1 MFSKRIGWSL
11 ETNAY
16 SRLLRAKR
24 QAGCHILDLTE
35 SNPTR
40 AGLTYPG
47 GIVESLAAP
56 GALLYEPN
64 PWGLLSARQ
73 AVAKLH
79 GVAAESVMLTAST
92 SESYGYLFKLLCDPG
107 DRVLVPQPSYP
118 LFEFLAKMEG
128 VEIDPYLL
136 RYDGQWRMD
145 FDSIRAALTP
155 RTRAILLV
163 NPNNPTCSYVSQEE
177 INKLGEF
184 GLPVV
189 SDEVFH
195 PYVLEGEE
203 PRPDWS
209 AVTSRTL
216 LFRLSGLSKLAGLP
230 QMKAGWILL
239 DGPGEAMP
247 ELRERLEL
255 IADTY
260 LSVSSPVQHAL
271 PELLRLGAEVQEQ
284 IRTRTRANLT
294 WLQERAAPLRASA
307 GWYAILCLPE
317 HIEEYE
323 FVLTLLELDD
333 VLVQPGFFYDFPD
346 SGWVVL
352 SLLTPEADFREG
364 VTRLLRR
371 VPLSSWKR

>member
-11 ETNAY
+11 ETNDY
-16 SRLLRAKR
+16 SRLLKAKR

-40 AGLTYPG
+40 AGLTYPA
-47 GIVESLAAP
+47 GIMESLAAAE
-56 GALLYEPN
+56 ALVYEPH
-64 PWGLLSARQ
+64 PWGLPSARQ

-79 GVAAESVMLTAST
+79 EAPVESVMLTAST

-118 LFEFLAKMEG
+118 LFEFLAKLEG

-136 RYDGQWRMD
+136 RYDGQWGID
-145 FDSIRAALTP
+145 FDSLRAAMTP

-163 NPNNPTCSYVSQEE
+163 NPNNPTCSYVSQAE
-177 INKLGEF
+177 IDRLGEF

-203 PRPDWS
+203 PRPDWR

-271 PELLRLGAEVQEQ
+271 PEMLRLGVIVQQQ
-284 IRTRTRANLT
+284 ICTRTRANLE
-294 WLQERAAPLRASA
+294 WLREHAVPLRASA

-317 HIEEYE
+317 QIEEYE
-323 FVLTLLELDD
+323 FVLTVLEQND

-352 SLLTPEADFREG
+352 SLLTPGAEFREG
-364 VTRLLRR
+364 VERLLHR
-371 VPLSSWKR
+371 VSLLSWKR